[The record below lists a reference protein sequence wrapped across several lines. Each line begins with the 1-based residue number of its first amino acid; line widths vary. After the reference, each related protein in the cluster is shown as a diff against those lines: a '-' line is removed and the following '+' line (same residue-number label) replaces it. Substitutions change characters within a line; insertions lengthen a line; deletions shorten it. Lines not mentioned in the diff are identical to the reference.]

1 MYKVLIVDDAISDAE
16 NMRRHIPW
24 HQWDCQVVDTAANG
38 FDGYQKALLHKPD
51 IVISDISMPVKDGLE
66 MAEMISGVL
75 EDTYF
80 IFISC
85 YPSFEYAQTALKL
98 KAFSY
103 ILKPVKLSELRSAIL
118 NISNHITVKQ
128 DQSQKKQ
135 ELINLFEQNKQI
147 LLENYLVSL
156 LLTNNLNAPAH
167 LGLNVKSRTHYHLM
181 LVRIALHDQAEENPY
196 ILQMYLK
203 ELCGQS
209 LTDSYIIPL
218 YQDIVVILADV
229 KQNPD
234 IIDSIVDIRRK
245 FYEEFS
251 NLLTVYLSETEVTFS
266 QASSRFRHIIE
277 IIDKNIFEETGTIIF
292 INENLA
298 EDFSFNV
305 SSDMSAL
312 IADLYAVLSQNTDIA
327 GFVNKYYS
335 HFPQSAVYLK
345 TITFSIVCYINTY
358 LTEQNHSLNSIFND
372 STVVWNKLSNFESIS
387 NIRQWIYNIIKSAQ
401 EFLCS
406 SKSKLDT
413 HQIANNIKQ
422 CIISN
427 YSDYDV
433 LQKCATESQI
443 SLNYANILFKKCFD
457 QTMFDFLVFYRLS
470 QAKKLLTDSDFKISR
485 IASMVGYASHTYFST
500 AFKQHVGMSPNE
512 YRDAHRS
519 PEVTDENQQS

>member
-16 NMRRHIPW
+16 NMRRYIPW
-24 HQWDCQVVDTAANG
+24 NQWNCQVVATADNG
-38 FDGYQKALLHKPD
+38 FDGYQKALQHKPD
-51 IVISDISMPVKDGLE
+51 IVISDVSMPVKNGLE
-66 MAEMISGVL
+66 MAEMIYNAL

-103 ILKPVKLSELRSAIL
+103 ILKPVKLAELRSAIL
-118 NISNHITVKQ
+118 NISNHIAAKQ

-135 ELINLFEQNKQI
+135 ELINLFEQNKAI

-156 LLTNNLNAPAH
+156 LLTDNLNAPPH
-167 LGLNVKSRTHYHLM
+167 LGLNMKSRTQYSLL
-181 LVRIALHDQAEENPY
+181 LVRIALHNQPEENPY

-203 ELCGQS
+203 ELCGHS
-209 LTDSYIIPL
+209 LKNSYIIPL

-229 KQNPD
+229 QQNPNLID
-234 IIDSIVDIRRK
+234 NIIDIRQN
-245 FYEEFS
+245 FYQEFP
-251 NLLTVYLSETEVTFS
+251 NLLTVYLSETEVTFT

-277 IIDKNIFEETGTIIF
+277 IIDKNVFEETGTIIF
-292 INENLA
+292 VNENLA

-305 SSDMSAL
+305 SSDMSTL
-312 IADLYAVLSQNTDIA
+312 IADLYVVLSQNTDITS
-327 GFVNKYYS
+327 FVNKYYS

-358 LTEQNHSLNSIFND
+358 LTEQNHSLNSIFDD
-372 STVVWNKLSNFESIS
+372 SAVVWNKLSNFESIS
-387 NIRQWIYNIIKSAQ
+387 NIRQWIYNILKSAQ

-406 SKSKLDT
+406 SKSKSDT
-413 HQIANNIKQ
+413 SQIANKIKQ

-433 LQKCATESQI
+433 LQKCATENQI

-470 QAKKLLTDSDFKISR
+470 QAKKLLTDTDFKIAR

-512 YRDAHRS
+512 YRDANRS
-519 PEVTDENQQS
+519 TEVTDEKQ